1 MFGAFSPLS
10 CSGPPLRVPEDF
22 GGTPTELIMGDGA
35 PLGRALQE
43 QPQIHRPARGW
54 ASKELVI

>member
-1 MFGAFSPLS
+1 MFRAFSPLFF
-10 CSGPPLRVPEDF
+10 SGPSLRVPEDF
-22 GGTPTELIMGDGA
+22 GGTPIELIKGDCA

-54 ASKELVI
+54 ASKEVVI

>member
-54 ASKELVI
+54 ASK